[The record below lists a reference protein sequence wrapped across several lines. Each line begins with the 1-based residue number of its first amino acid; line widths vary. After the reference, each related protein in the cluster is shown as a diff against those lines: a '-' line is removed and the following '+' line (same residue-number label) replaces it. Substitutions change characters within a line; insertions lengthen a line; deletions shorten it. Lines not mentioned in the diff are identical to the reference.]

1 MFCAPVN
8 HREYIDLEVPAPQ
21 AMGTKFRSANRGNP
35 KTGRAV
41 HQTMNLR
48 LLTKLKAE
56 KSGTELCFCVWTLDF
71 GLQLSHQAQVHCLV
85 NSTPRLWVSAVS
97 GPEFGT
103 QRLRRWHFKTGVFV
117 VIDGSAKHWTNLW

>member
-21 AMGTKFRSANRGNP
+21 ALGTKFRSANRGNP

-48 LLTKLKAE
+48 LLTKLKS
-56 KSGTELCFCVWTLDF
+56 KIQT
-71 GLQLSHQAQVHCLV
+71 QKH
-85 NSTPRLWVSAVS
+85 NSVPGVSAFS
-97 GPEFGT
+97 GAF
-103 QRLRRWHFKTGVFV
+103 QWH
-117 VIDGSAKHWTNLW
+117 